1 LAKSGRANINVVDQ
15 GIVKIEV
22 DHMKFIDEVY
32 DYYKNLLTGDEEDA
46 LAIVIG
52 LLEDHDRSDLLKLID
67 QMTEDEMYH
76 MVVIYMVEM
85 LRKRMVDDGV
95 GGSDEVKNIH

>member
-22 DHMKFIDEVY
+22 VYMKFIDEVY